1 MIVLSMWLARTS
13 MSRPLLFTAAAGVVP
28 PALSPALKETLR
40 RQLALG
46 GRSLRSRQAH
56 LSELRGLHAA
66 LRLQSAGDG
75 KVIVYFEEAFLPKP
89 KKKFFYPTDSEN
101 LESHDHDQEEAEVN
115 IPGEDLLLDDHY
127 DHDHGTLKI
136 QNFAQTPAVSL
147 QTSAQTLLPARF
159 LGGLQAAG

>member
-1 MIVLSMWLARTS
+1 MWLARTS

-28 PALSPALKETLR
+28 PALSPALKGTLR

-75 KVIVYFEEAFLPKP
+75 KVIVSFEEAFLPKP

-101 LESHDHDQEEAEVN
+101 LESHDHDQEEEVN

-147 QTSAQTLLPARF
+147 QTSAQTPLSARF

>member
-1 MIVLSMWLARTS
+1 MWLARTS

-28 PALSPALKETLR
+28 PALSPALKGTLR

-75 KVIVYFEEAFLPKP
+75 NFIIVFHDAVLPFQKTP
-89 KKKFFYPTDSEN
+89 FDCKSLHQP
-101 LESHDHDQEEAEVN
+101 DQEEEEVN